1 MRKSLLMGLA
11 ALAFGV
17 LPSCSNILEES
28 GINPAVKGETGE
40 LRIALD
46 ADPTV
51 SVTTKAGASKTVTL
65 TEEQKKQFVIK
76 ATNTSDQSSVDL
88 GTFADFANGSAKV
101 IPVGTYSITST
112 YGTMVGELAFDTPT
126 FSGTT
131 ANNVVVEAN
140 KEVAADITAK
150 LTNSIISIDSDAF
163 TAFKNIASVTELFAY
178 SGDTEPSAEDGKF
191 SFLSAN
197 NTLETTKDLFVK
209 ADAKSVNIVIKGT
222 LIANDTKSFTHT
234 SNLKTLIGADKTV
247 EAAKNYNIK
256 YALSAD
262 KGSLTLTINVD
273 GTVTTVDLTATVD
286 PYK

>member
-46 ADPTV
+46 ADPSV

-76 ATNTSDQSSVDL
+76 ATKTGDQSIVDL
-88 GTFADFANGSAKV
+88 GTFADFVDGSAKA
-101 IPVGTYSITST
+101 ISVGTYSITST
-112 YGTMVGELAFDTPT
+112 YGTMVDELAFDTPT

-140 KEVAADITAK
+140 KEVVADITAK
-150 LTNSIISIDSDAF
+150 LTNSIISIDNDAF
-163 TAFKNIASVTELFAY
+163 TAFQSTASVTELFAY
-178 SGDTEPSAEDGKF
+178 SGTAEPSGTDGKF

-197 NTLETTKDLFVK
+197 NTLQTTKDLFVK
-209 ADAKSVNIVIKGT
+209 ADAKNVNIVIKGT
-222 LIANDTKSFTHT
+222 LTTDVNKSFTHT
-234 SNLKTLIGADKTV
+234 SNLKTLIGADNTV
-247 EAAKNYNIK
+247 EATKNYNIK